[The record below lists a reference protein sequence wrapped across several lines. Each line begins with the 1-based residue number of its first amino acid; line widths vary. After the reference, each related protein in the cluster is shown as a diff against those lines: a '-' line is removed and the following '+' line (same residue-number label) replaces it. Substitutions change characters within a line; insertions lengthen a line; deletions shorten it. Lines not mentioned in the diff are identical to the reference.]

1 MIRFT
6 SETSTNIHRTDFYIQ
21 SQDLKWQI
29 DGNLLAKMEANNKV
43 SHFSISPTVHDQ
55 HVSDLSPIQ
64 EKLSTLEAAIA
75 DATENLGES
84 ETREALLKKA
94 EFFAQV

>member
-6 SETSTNIHRTDFYIQ
+6 SETSTNIHHTDYYIQ

-43 SHFSISPTVHDQ
+43 SHFPSRQQYMTNMSLSLPT
-55 HVSDLSPIQ
+55 Q